1 MLPLNG
7 KHGVV
12 ISRVPVM
19 QNGLGG
25 VMTRHFPDIE
35 ITYCRSM
42 QELTLLQLRRA
53 GVVIAD
59 ISGEYRNPR
68 GTLEQYY
75 GLMNQYRDIHWIFLV
90 SRPLYPLAVELLM
103 RPESTLLSDMEPI
116 EGVINA
122 IRAGSERAERI
133 SQTLLIP
140 ETSDIE
146 EESEQMI
153 ALTHSERK
161 VLRLLGKGW
170 GINQIATLLNKSNKT
185 ISAQKNSAMRR
196 LSLRSNA
203 DMYAWISST
212 QGMRELSLMSA
223 YGEFEEWKRP
233 LQQDISPSSKA
244 AQ

>member
-25 VMTRHFPDIE
+25 VMTRHFPDFE

-170 GINQIATLLNKSNKT
+170 GINQIA
-185 ISAQKNSAMRR
+185 RC
-196 LSLRSNA
+196 
-203 DMYAWISST
+203 
-212 QGMRELSLMSA
+212 
-223 YGEFEEWKRP
+223 
-233 LQQDISPSSKA
+233 
-244 AQ
+244 

>member
-1 MLPLNG
+1 
-7 KHGVV
+7 
-12 ISRVPVM
+12 
-19 QNGLGG
+19 
-25 VMTRHFPDIE
+25 F
-35 ITYCRSM
+35 
-42 QELTLLQLRRA
+42 
-53 GVVIAD
+53 
-59 ISGEYRNPR
+59 
-68 GTLEQYY
+68 
-75 GLMNQYRDIHWIFLV
+75 
-90 SRPLYPLAVELLM
+90 
-103 RPESTLLSDMEPI
+103 
-116 EGVINA
+116 
-122 IRAGSERAERI
+122 
-133 SQTLLIP
+133 QTLLIP

>member
-1 MLPLNG
+1 
-7 KHGVV
+7 
-12 ISRVPVM
+12 M
-19 QNGLGG
+19 QSGLGG
-25 VMTRHFPDIE
+25 VMTHNFPE
-35 ITYCRSM
+35 YELTYCRSL

-53 GVVIAD
+53 SVIVAD
-59 ISGEYRNPR
+59 ISGDYRNPR
-68 GTLEQYY
+68 GTLEHYY
-75 GLMNQYRDIHWIFLV
+75 TLLNQYRDIHWIFLV

-116 EGVINA
+116 EGVVNA

-133 SQTLLIP
+133 SQTLLMP
-140 ETSDIE
+140 ENSASE
-146 EESEQMI
+146 EEQECFV

-170 GINQIATLLNKSNKT
+170 GINQIATLLKKSNKT

-212 QGMRELSLMSA
+212 QGMRELNLMSA
-223 YGEFEEWKRP
+223 YGEFEEWKKP
-233 LQQDISPSSKA
+233 QQQDISPSLKI

>member
-12 ISRVPVM
+12 ISKVPVM
-19 QNGLGG
+19 QSGLGG
-25 VMTRHFPDIE
+25 VMTHNFPE
-35 ITYCRSM
+35 YELTYCRSL

-53 GVVIAD
+53 SVIVAD
-59 ISGEYRNPR
+59 ISGDYRNPR
-68 GTLEQYY
+68 GTLEHYY
-75 GLMNQYRDIHWIFLV
+75 SLLNQYRDIHWIFLV

-116 EGVINA
+116 EGVVNA

-133 SQTLLIP
+133 SQTLLMP
-140 ETSDIE
+140 ENSASE
-146 EESEQMI
+146 EEQECFV

-170 GINQIATLLNKSNKT
+170 GINQIATLLKKSNKT

-212 QGMRELSLMSA
+212 QGMRELNLMSA
-223 YGEFEEWKRP
+223 YGEFEEWKKP
-233 LQQDISPSSKA
+233 QQQDISPSLKI